1 MPSYFDNQ
9 IRRTFRQS
17 SAIGDRF
24 LLLSLIG
31 GLLAFFGIKR
41 SISTSKYDGYRPLTD
56 REQARIIEMG
66 CQIAKPFNFRKTISI
81 GILLSL
87 LAIASP
93 MVGMFMYLY
102 KDWWM
107 FFCILIF
114 GAIEILLA
122 SPSYMLNDFI
132 KIDWKFDSSTKM
144 NSTRQLRFLL
154 WHSIVSNILLAI
166 LNSYPLLVPYQENF
180 IVILMLIFL
189 WLFNISNICN
199 AIYSLMHLETMVEEN
214 INRFN

>member
-9 IRRTFRQS
+9 IRRTFRQG

-41 SISTSKYDGYRPLTD
+41 SISTSKHDGYRPLTD
-56 REQARIIEMG
+56 REQARIREIE
-66 CQIAKPFNFRKTISI
+66 CQIAKPFNFRNAISI

-132 KIDWKFDSSTKM
+132 KIDWKFDSNTKM
-144 NSTRQLRFLL
+144 NSSCQLRFLL

-199 AIYSLMHLETMVEEN
+199 AIY
-214 INRFN
+214 

>member
-24 LLLSLIG
+24 LQLSLIG

-41 SISTSKYDGYRPLTD
+41 SIATSKYDGYRPLTD
-56 REQARIIEMG
+56 REQARIREIE
-66 CQIAKPFNFRKTISI
+66 CQIAKPFNFRKAISI

-102 KDWWM
+102 KNWWM

-122 SPSYMLNDFI
+122 SPSYMINDFI
-132 KIDWKFDSSTKM
+132 KIDWKFNSNTKM

-166 LNSYPLLVPYQENF
+166 LNSYPLLLPYQESF

>member
-24 LLLSLIG
+24 LQLSLIG

-56 REQARIIEMG
+56 REQARIREIE
-66 CQIAKPFNFRKTISI
+66 CQIAKPFNFRKAISI

-102 KDWWM
+102 KNWWM

-122 SPSYMLNDFI
+122 SPSYMINDFI
-132 KIDWKFDSSTKM
+132 KIDWKFDSNTKM

-166 LNSYPLLVPYQENF
+166 LNSYPLLVPYQESF

-199 AIYSLMHLETMVEEN
+199 AIYSLIHLETMVEEN